1 MKIHVEMELLLKN
14 RSCPKVVPQTNFG
27 RQECMIPPLPTVV
40 LTGTHFGSHKWSCF
54 SILTAEK
61 LSRHIQAMYMG
72 EINRKDIAT
81 HAGYKIT
88 DKTNSNGFLKNF
100 YFKTLVY
107 TVGLFHLFPI
117 QY

>member
-1 MKIHVEMELLLKN
+1 
-14 RSCPKVVPQTNFG
+14 
-27 RQECMIPPLPTVV
+27 
-40 LTGTHFGSHKWSCF
+40 
-54 SILTAEK
+54 
-61 LSRHIQAMYMG
+61 MYMG